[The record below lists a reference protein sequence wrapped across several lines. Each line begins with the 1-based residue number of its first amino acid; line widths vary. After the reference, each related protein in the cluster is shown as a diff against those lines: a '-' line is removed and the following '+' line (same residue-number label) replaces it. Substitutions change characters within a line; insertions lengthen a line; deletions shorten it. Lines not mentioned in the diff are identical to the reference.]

1 MTLLSITE
9 VAAVLGVTRQRVHQ
23 IINEG
28 RLKVTHIG
36 GTFAVDAKAVE
47 RYATT
52 GRKAPHR
59 PRKVGR

>member
-1 MTLLSITE
+1 
-9 VAAVLGVTRQRVHQ
+9 VHQ